1 MLASIVHYITA
12 DEPLLP
18 DIRTG
23 VAVINRFVGIWVPGG
38 AVKLK
43 VTANGTAATGVAAT
57 TDSPVPEFGQFVYA
71 QVVPLAF
78 TIPMSK
84 RFDYAD
90 AQAYQVRRARL
101 SYWLTAQVIGEFCVL
116 LKSLQAKRGNEFV
129 QHLTSTVL
137 PAAGCPEASAHPMLK
152 ALQEAPECASASATL
167 S

>member
-18 DIRTG
+18 DIRQG
-23 VAVINRFVGIWVPGG
+23 VAVINKLVGLWVPGG

-43 VTANGTAATGVAAT
+43 VTANGAAATGVAAT
-57 TDSPVPEFGQFVYA
+57 SDSPVPEFGQFVYG

-78 TIPMSK
+78 TTPMLK

-90 AQAYQVRRARL
+90 AQAY
-101 SYWLTAQVIGEFCVL
+101 QVIGEFCVL

-137 PAAGCPEASAHPMLK
+137 PAAGCPEAAAQPMLK
-152 ALQEAPECASASATL
+152 ALTEAPECVSGL
-167 S
+167 SGLS